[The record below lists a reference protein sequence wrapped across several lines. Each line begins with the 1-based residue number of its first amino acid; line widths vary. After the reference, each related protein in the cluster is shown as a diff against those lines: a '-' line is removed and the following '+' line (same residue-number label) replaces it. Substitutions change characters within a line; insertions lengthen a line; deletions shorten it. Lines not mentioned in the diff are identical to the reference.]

1 MQAEQKTRGGV
12 RMGATGAT
20 VDFEDIHKLSALK
33 KILKMGQ
40 NLAELDIYLK
50 FSLKSKNDSEEGN
63 HEKICN

>member
-12 RMGATGAT
+12 WMGATSAT

-40 NLAELDIYLK
+40 NLAELEANI
-50 FSLKSKNDSEEGN
+50 
-63 HEKICN
+63 